1 MQALLA
7 LTPILLILGLMVGMR
22 WSAATAGLAGLAVA
36 LAVALGPFG
45 YGSDT
50 LSEIGPSLA
59 VAGALAEALFVAAT
73 ILWIIFPAL
82 CIYELQLRSGAFSL
96 LRASLTRLTD
106 DRRMLAILVAWF
118 FALFLEGAAGFGTPV
133 ALAAPVLV
141 GLGFAPLRA
150 LTLVLIG
157 HAAGVSFGA
166 IGTPVLPQIAATGL
180 AGPEL
185 ARATAVLHGTL
196 GWILLAFVFRLASGR
211 QGDGQTPTGWL
222 WAAGAAAL
230 FLAPFMALAIF
241 AGPELP
247 TLGGALV
254 GGLAFVAILRRGAV
268 PAGGATPGPTASEL
282 LRAALPYLVLLALI
296 LLTRLV
302 PAVGEALRGIDWSWT
317 LADGFSGSMQPLYHP
332 GTMLMIGFVAGAL
345 LQGRGAGELR
355 GAAVQALRRLP
366 RVVIAL
372 AAMLALARLM
382 VHAGMIEAL
391 AGTAAGAFGE
401 AWPWAAPAVGVLG
414 TFVTGSATASNILLT
429 DLQVATAEALGLS
442 VLWLTA
448 AQSFGAAVGNIV
460 CPHNIVAGAA
470 TVGLVGREGEILRRT
485 VAPCAVYAAAGGALV
500 FILT

>member
-7 LTPILLILGLMVGMR
+7 LAPILLILGFMIGLGR
-22 WSAATAGLAGLAVA
+22 SAATAGLAGLALA
-36 LAVALGPFG
+36 LAIAIGPFE
-45 YGSDT
+45 YGRDT
-50 LSEIGPSLA
+50 LPAIGPSLA
-59 VAGALAEALFVAAT
+59 VAGVLAEALFVAVT

-82 CIYELQLRSGAFSL
+82 CIYELQLGSGAFDI
-96 LRASLTRLTD
+96 LRESLTRLSE

-141 GLGFAPLRA
+141 GLGFAPVPA

-180 AGPEL
+180 TGLEL
-185 ARATAVLHGTL
+185 ARATALLHGVL
-196 GWILLAFVFRLASGR
+196 GWILLAFVFRLAGNGHNGMPAAVASV
-211 QGDGQTPTGWL
+211 
-222 WAAGAAAL
+222 WAGTAAAL
-230 FLAPFMALAIF
+230 FLVPFMCLAFF

-247 TLGGALV
+247 TIGGALV
-254 GGLAFVAILRRGAV
+254 GGLAFAVVLRW
-268 PAGGATPGPTASEL
+268 
-282 LRAALPYLVLLALI
+282 RAAPGGDAAPAPGTPALVRAGLPYLVLLALI
-296 LLTRLV
+296 LLTRLLPSV
-302 PAVGEALRGIDWSWT
+302 QDALRGVDWSWT
-317 LADGFSGSMQPLYHP
+317 LAGGFAGSVQPLYHP
-332 GTMLMIGFVAGAL
+332 GTMLMIGFIAGAL
-345 LQGRGAGELR
+345 LQGRGAGEI
-355 GAAVQALRRLP
+355 GSAALRALGRLP

-391 AGTAAGAFGE
+391 AGAVASTFGDT
-401 AWPWAAPAVGVLG
+401 WPWAAPFVGVLG

-429 DLQVATAEALGLS
+429 DFQAETAERLGLP
-442 VLWLTA
+442 VLWLAA

-470 TVGLVGREGEILRRT
+470 TVGLVGREGEVLRRT
-485 VAPCAVYAAAGGALV
+485 MAACVVYAGAGGALM
-500 FILT
+500 FLLI